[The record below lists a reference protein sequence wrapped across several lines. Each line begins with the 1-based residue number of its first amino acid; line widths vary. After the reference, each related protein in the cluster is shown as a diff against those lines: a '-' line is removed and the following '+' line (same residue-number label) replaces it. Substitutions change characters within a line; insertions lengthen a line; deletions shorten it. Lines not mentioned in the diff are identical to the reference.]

1 MLNKASLFLKLL
13 SNFVCINFS
22 VSLREMKLVMLTMP
36 DDGMCNLKVQ
46 SLPGWETVYNLQLN
60 APSMLA
66 KCNTFQVCRSFSLLV
81 CPTQPKIIKKISC
94 STDEPEIA
102 YCVQFNNGKELQ

>member
-1 MLNKASLFLKLL
+1 
-13 SNFVCINFS
+13 
-22 VSLREMKLVMLTMP
+22 MKLVMLTMP

-66 KCNTFQVCRSFSLLV
+66 KCNTFQVCWHVSVKSV
-81 CPTQPKIIKKISC
+81 PS
-94 STDEPEIA
+94 
-102 YCVQFNNGKELQ
+102 G